1 MPFRW
6 IVTFCVLWKLKTLI
20 LHLLH
25 SAQNPRWHVPTVISA
40 SRWYKTTCKN
50 YNWKGVLHN
59 ESKAFIYE
67 DDVLF
72 NKDKTILIAYRS
84 KEANYIIPRTV
95 TSIGEYAFYEC
106 SFLTNIKIPDRV
118 TSVGFCAFGWCVNVP
133 PQIKSDIIKRFGE
146 EVFFFW

>member
-1 MPFRW
+1 M
-6 IVTFCVLWKLKTLI
+6 
-20 LHLLH
+20 
-25 SAQNPRWHVPTVISA
+25 
-40 SRWYKTTCKN
+40 
-50 YNWKGVLHN
+50 
-59 ESKAFIYE
+59 
-67 DDVLF
+67 F

-146 EVFFFW
+146 EVFFF